1 MLKVVGFVLLVGG
14 TLLFVY
20 LFAAGGKL
28 LKPRTATTSSA
39 KPFVRYYA
47 LLALALLL
55 VLLGYGILRTR
66 GYW

>member
-1 MLKVVGFVLLVGG
+1 MLKALGFVLLVGG

-28 LKPRTATTSSA
+28 LKPRTSTASTA

-47 LLALALLL
+47 LLVLALLL
-55 VLLGYGILRTR
+55 VLVGYGILRTR

>member
-1 MLKVVGFVLLVGG
+1 MKALGFVLLVGG

-20 LFAAGGKL
+20 LFAAGTRL
-28 LKPRTATTSSA
+28 LKPGASEPSSP
-39 KPFVRYYA
+39 KPFSRYYA
-47 LLALALLL
+47 LLAVALLL

>member
-1 MLKVVGFVLLVGG
+1 MKALGFLLLVGG

-20 LFAAGGKL
+20 LFVAGTRL
-28 LKPRTATTSSA
+28 LKPRAQATSSG
-39 KPFVRYYA
+39 KPFSRYYA
-47 LLALALLL
+47 LLAVALLL

>member
-1 MLKVVGFVLLVGG
+1 MKALGFVLLVVG

-20 LFAAGGKL
+20 LFGAGGKL
-28 LKPRTATTSSA
+28 LKPRASANSPA
-39 KPFVRYYA
+39 KPFSRYYA

-55 VLLGYGILRTR
+55 VLAGYGILRTR